1 MFNKKE
7 KNKSKISFTKKL
19 STRYGVIVLATT
31 FILFAVMI
39 TFISN
44 AITKQ
49 IESITYSFAEGIT
62 EGRAG
67 EIQNWIDIYE
77 SDLRVYANADINKTG
92 DKEQVIN
99 WLHENTDLR
108 NREYDYMFFCDTEG
122 TSYRDTGL
130 VGSKGALTERDYY
143 KAMIQ
148 QGKSQFHEMR
158 VKKNKAVP
166 RLLGT
171 FHRKKRK
178 LCRNG

>member
-39 TFISN
+39 AFISN

-108 NREYDYMFFCDTEG
+108 NLEKDDEFISRNQDFYDGKYSAIDKFDMG
-122 TSYRDTGL
+122 T
-130 VGSKGALTERDYY
+130 VGQNLDKEINMKYQFLKGN
-143 KAMIQ
+143 
-148 QGKSQFHEMR
+148 S
-158 VKKNKAVP
+158 
-166 RLLGT
+166 
-171 FHRKKRK
+171 
-178 LCRNG
+178 